1 MVYYFNPELKMQNTP
16 EKIGSI
22 YKCLSIL
29 FFHPLIDNYNLNTR
43 NGTCFTIRKAQ
54 FHGTN
59 YEQFHPA
66 NAFEITREHT
76 QEECIQIFNKHKY
89 FISYDPLTFFSYVAP
104 LCGCIS
110 IVKKIDGL
118 TKADWINTTSMAEC
132 LKEHNETMLYGVAY
146 VTEELHNAITTLHM
160 AKEQWARILNF
171 TRNKAITPFIKDI
184 NDWNNMTNTLQ
195 NNYY

>member
-1 MVYYFNPELKMQNTP
+1 M
-16 EKIGSI
+16 
-22 YKCLSIL
+22 
-29 FFHPLIDNYNLNTR
+29 
-43 NGTCFTIRKAQ
+43 
-54 FHGTN
+54 
-59 YEQFHPA
+59 
-66 NAFEITREHT
+66 
-76 QEECIQIFNKHKY
+76 
-89 FISYDPLTFFSYVAP
+89 AP

-146 VTEELHNAITTLHM
+146 GTEELHNAITTLHM